1 MIRKIMRTA
10 IAAALV
16 IAVIF
21 CLAGCFEEPETDM
34 AAEPAEDIAAPADSG
49 FTEATIAKVVDG
61 DTVKVMLDGQKI
73 TVRIIGIN
81 TPESVA
87 EDESRNTE
95 EGRKASEYVK
105 ELLPAGTTVYLE
117 YDLDDEDQ
125 YGRTLAYIWLRGDAD
140 TDDFDDFCRYN
151 VGALIMQN
159 TYCETVYYKPNKKYL
174 DWLRRIEDQYQ
185 PFA

>member
-1 MIRKIMRTA
+1 MIRKIIHLSIVA
-10 IAAALV
+10 VLV
-16 IAVIF
+16 LSIAVCF
-21 CLAGCFEEPETDM
+21 SGCFEEPEP
-34 AAEPAEDIAAPADSG
+34 AISVEPAEEASVSSDNG

-61 DTVKVMLDGQKI
+61 DTVKVMLGGQKI
-73 TVRIIGIN
+73 TIRIIGIN

-105 ELLPAGTTVYLE
+105 ELLPVGTKVYIE

-125 YGRTLAYIWLRGDAD
+125 YGRTLAYLWLKGDAD
-140 TDDFDDFCRYN
+140 PEDYDDFCRYN

-159 TYCETVYYKPNKKYL
+159 TYCESVYYKPNKKYL
-174 DWLRRIEDQYQ
+174 DWLRRLESEYQ
-185 PFA
+185 PQ